1 MSMSWAFR
9 IAQVRGID
17 IKVHITFFLI
27 LFLGGFQW
35 ADSVPGNPLEG
46 ALFGVVLMMLL
57 FACVTLHELGH
68 SIAAQY
74 YGIPVKEIVLLP
86 LGGVALI
93 SRNPEKPLH
102 ELVIAAAGPLVNVVI
117 AIVLFGVVAG
127 TGIVPANLNDLGQL
141 LNSPSWQTMLLW
153 LLAANV
159 SLVIF
164 NLIPAFPLD
173 GGRIFRALLA
183 MGIGYPK
190 ATRVA
195 SVVGQVAAVGL
206 GIWGLTSGN
215 VLLILVAVFIF
226 IGAGQEAAVPPNATG
241 VLKTMRVG
249 DAYNKHALQLQ
260 IGDRVSKAVDYILT
274 SYQPDFAVMQGSNV
288 LGVITRDDVLRNL
301 ATDPSDR
308 FVTEIMQRNVMRIDA
323 NKSLDE
329 ARQMMSE
336 QGARVAGVFDGAL
349 FLGLVNIDDIGEA
362 FAVLTFVQRQQALRQ
377 QRNAPT
383 PPLPR

>member
-1 MSMSWAFR
+1 MSWAFR

-27 LFLGGFQW
+27 LVLGGVQW

-46 ALFGVVLMMLL
+46 ALFGVVLMLLL

-68 SIAAQY
+68 SIAAQG

-117 AIVLFGVVAG
+117 AAVLFGVVAS
-127 TGIVPANLNDLGQL
+127 TGAVPTSMNELGRL
-141 LNSPSWQTMLLW
+141 LGGPSLQTMLLW

-159 SLVIF
+159 SLVVF

-183 MGIGYPK
+183 MAIGMPR
-190 ATRVA
+190 ATRIA
-195 SVVGQVAAVGL
+195 AIVGQVAAVGL
-206 GIWGLTSGN
+206 GILGLTSGN
-215 VLLILVAVFIF
+215 ILLILVAVFIF
-226 IGAGQEAAVPPNATG
+226 MGAGQEAAVATPNATS

-260 IGDRVSKAVDYILT
+260 IGDRVSKVVDYILT

-301 ATDPSDR
+301 AVDPSDR
-308 FVTEIMQRNVMRIDA
+308 YVTEIMQRNLLRIDA

-329 ARQMMSE
+329 TRQLMAE
-336 QGARVAGVFDGAL
+336 AGARVAGVFDGAQ
-349 FLGLVNIDDIGEA
+349 FLGLVNIDDISEA
-362 FAVLTFVQRQQALRQ
+362 FAVLTFVQRQQTLRS
-377 QRNAPT
+377 QRNAPP

>member
-1 MSMSWAFR
+1 MSWAFR

-27 LFLGGFQW
+27 LILGGLQW
-35 ADSVPGNPLEG
+35 ADSTPGNPIEG
-46 ALFGVVLMMLL
+46 ILFGVVLMLLL

-68 SIAAQY
+68 SIAAQG

-93 SRNPEKPLH
+93 SKNPEKPLH
-102 ELVIAAAGPLVNVVI
+102 ELVIAAAGPLVNVAI
-117 AIVLFGVVAG
+117 AAVLFVVVAS
-127 TGIVPANLNDLGQL
+127 TGAIPANLNGLGRL
-141 LNSPSWQTMLLW
+141 LEGPSLQTMLVW
-153 LLAANV
+153 LLAANI

-183 MGIGYPK
+183 MGIGTPR
-190 ATRVA
+190 ATRIA
-195 SVVGQVAAVGL
+195 AIVGQVAAVGL

-215 VLLILVAVFIF
+215 ILLILVAVFIF
-226 IGAGQEAAVPPNATG
+226 MGAGQEAAAVQPNATSI
-241 VLKTMRVG
+241 LKTMRVG

-260 IGDRVSKAVDYILT
+260 IGDRVSKVVDYILT

-301 ATDPSDR
+301 AVDPSDR
-308 FVTEIMQRNVMRIDA
+308 YVTEIMQRNLLHIDA

-329 ARQMMSE
+329 ARQLMAE
-336 QGARVAGVFDGAL
+336 AGARVAGVFDGAQ

-362 FAVLTFVQRQQALRQ
+362 FAVLTFVQRQQNLRQ
-377 QRNAPT
+377 QRNTPP

>member
-1 MSMSWAFR
+1 MSWAFR

-27 LFLGGFQW
+27 LIFGGLQW
-35 ADSVPGNPLEG
+35 ADSTPGNPIEG
-46 ALFGVVLMMLL
+46 ILFGVVLMLLL

-68 SIAAQY
+68 SIAAQG

-93 SRNPEKPLH
+93 SKNPEKPLH
-102 ELVIAAAGPLVNVVI
+102 ELVIAAAGPLVNVII
-117 AIVLFGVVAG
+117 AAVLFGVVAG
-127 TGIVPANLNDLGQL
+127 TGAVPTDIGQL
-141 LNSPSWQTMLLW
+141 GRLLEGPSLQTMLVW
-153 LLAANV
+153 LLAANI

-183 MGIGYPK
+183 MGIGYPR
-190 ATRVA
+190 ATRIA
-195 SVVGQVAAVGL
+195 AIVGQVVAVGL

-215 VLLILVAVFIF
+215 ILLILVAVFIF
-226 IGAGQEAAVPPNATG
+226 MGAGQEASVVQPNATS

-249 DAYNKHALQLQ
+249 DAYNKHALQLH
-260 IGDRVSKAVDYILT
+260 IGDRVSKVVDYILT

-288 LGVITRDDVLRNL
+288 LGFITRDDVLRNL
-301 ATDPSDR
+301 AVDPSDR
-308 FVTEIMQRNVMRIDA
+308 YVTEIMQRNLLRIDA

-329 ARQMMSE
+329 TRQMMAE
-336 QGARVAGVFDGAL
+336 AGARVAGVFDGAL
-349 FLGLVNIDDIGEA
+349 FLGLINIDDIGEA
-362 FAVLTFVQRQQALRQ
+362 FAVLTFVQRQQTLREK
-377 QRNAPT
+377 RNAPP

>member
-1 MSMSWAFR
+1 MSWAFR

-27 LFLGGFQW
+27 LIFGGLQW
-35 ADSVPGNPLEG
+35 ADSTPGNPIEG
-46 ALFGVVLMMLL
+46 ILFGVVLMLLL

-68 SIAAQY
+68 SIAAQG

-93 SRNPEKPLH
+93 SKNPEKPLH
-102 ELVIAAAGPLVNVVI
+102 ELVIAAAGPLVNVII
-117 AIVLFGVVAG
+117 AAVLFGVVAG
-127 TGIVPANLNDLGQL
+127 TGAVPTDIGQL
-141 LNSPSWQTMLLW
+141 GRLLEGPSLQTMLVW
-153 LLAANV
+153 LLAANI

-183 MGIGYPK
+183 MGIGYPR
-190 ATRVA
+190 ATRIA
-195 SVVGQVAAVGL
+195 AIVGQVVAVGL

-215 VLLILVAVFIF
+215 ILLILVAVFIF
-226 IGAGQEAAVPPNATG
+226 MGAGQEASVVQPNATS

-249 DAYNKHALQLQ
+249 DAYNKHALQLH
-260 IGDRVSKAVDYILT
+260 IGDRVSKVVDYILT

-288 LGVITRDDVLRNL
+288 LGFITRDDVLRNL
-301 ATDPSDR
+301 AVDPSDR
-308 FVTEIMQRNVMRIDA
+308 YVTEIMQRNLLRIDA

-329 ARQMMSE
+329 ARQMMAE
-336 QGARVAGVFDGAL
+336 AGARVAGVFDGAL
-349 FLGLVNIDDIGEA
+349 FLGLINIDDIGEA
-362 FAVLTFVQRQQALRQ
+362 FAVLTFVQRQQTLREK
-377 QRNAPT
+377 RNAPP